1 MKVFL
6 LLNIILTVTIA
17 QQLNSQYDE
26 IWKLWKFK
34 YNKTYSI
41 NDEIKRKLIF
51 MNYVTKIHQHNLRY
65 DLGLESYTMG
75 LNQFCDM
82 NWNELK
88 TILFPHRFINNHPL
102 LWNDNNEELTLL
114 SHISYIPLKW
124 DWRDYGLV
132 TPVKD
137 QGMCGSCWAFSTT
150 GSIEGQFAKIYKK
163 SISLSEQQ
171 LIDCSYLYGNH
182 GCHGGTM
189 DQSFNYLKKYPI
201 ESEFDYPY
209 KGVKSS
215 CHFHL
220 SKGIIKIKKFID
232 LPTKNEKILQKAVY
246 HYGPISVAIDASFDF
261 VLYKSGIYESKYCSS
276 SLLNHAV
283 LVIGY
288 GTEHNKD
295 YWLIKNSWSDKWGM
309 NGYIKLRRNK
319 HNMCGIATNASF
331 PIL

>member
-6 LLNIILTVTIA
+6 LLNIITTLAIA
-17 QQLNSQYDE
+17 QHLNSQYDE
-26 IWKLWKFK
+26 IWKQWKLK

-41 NDEIKRKLIF
+41 NDEMKRKLIF
-51 MNYVTKIHQHNLRY
+51 MKYVTKIHRHNLLY
-65 DLGLESYTMG
+65 DLGLKSYTMG

-82 NWNELK
+82 DWNELK
-88 TILFPHRFINNHPL
+88 TILFPNEFINHHP
-102 LWNDNNEELTLL
+102 LWNDQTEELPLL
-114 SHISYIPLKW
+114 SQKSLPLTW

-132 TPVKD
+132 TSVKD
-137 QGMCGSCWAFSTT
+137 QGLCGSCWAFSTT
-150 GSIEGQFAKIYKK
+150 GAIEGQFIKKYKK
-163 SISLSEQQ
+163 SINLSEQQ
-171 LIDCSYLYGNH
+171 LIDCSYSFGNH

-201 ESEFDYPY
+201 ESEKNYPY
-209 KGVKSS
+209 QGVESS

-246 HYGPISVAIDASFDF
+246 HYGPISVAIDASLDLLF
-261 VLYKSGIYESKYCSS
+261 YKSGIFESRSCSS

-283 LVIGY
+283 LVVGY

-295 YWLIKNSWSDKWGM
+295 YWLIKNSWGDKWGM